1 MPSKVDQPN
10 KKCMQAGGE
19 SSHLLPVLQSEQRS
33 SEEESIMSVHKEER
47 HYEVVVVGGG
57 MAGVCAAIA
66 SARKGVRTAIVQN
79 RSMFGGNASSEIR
92 MHIVGANAHGSKKNL
107 GETGIL
113 LEILLE
119 NKRRNPYASFPV
131 FDSVIWEKV
140 HFQENLD
147 AYLNTDMDDVIM
159 DGKKVAAIV
168 GHQNTTETEFTI
180 YGDIFVDATG
190 HGTLATMGGAAGRMG
205 SEGRDEFH
213 EPDAPTEPNQ
223 DTMGNT
229 LMFSAVDRGEPVK
242 FIRPDW
248 AYQYSEEDLKY
259 REHGNSIGSHMEGG
273 QLTKFEEGSGRLPH
287 FSNVDS
293 GYWWIELGGQYD
305 DIIRDGEVI
314 RDELLKC
321 VYGVWDHLKN
331 VGDHGVENLDLDWVG
346 IVPGYRESR
355 RIEGDYLLNEN
366 DVLENRI
373 FPDAVAYGGWQ
384 MDEHV
389 RGGIRDLDKIPSRI
403 LNFNGCY
410 TIPWRCYYAKDLE
423 NVMLAGR
430 DISTSKMAYGSTRV
444 MGTCSVGGQA
454 VGTAAAMA
462 VKYRCTP
469 REIGEHIMELQQ
481 QLLRDDSYIPGFRN
495 EDPLDYARSAKVSA
509 SACTGKNVPENVL
522 NGVARPV
529 QEESNCWEAPIGEE
543 GASISL
549 DFGKKLVLQQVQLTF
564 DTNLT
569 REIMPSMTRNVR
581 NRQVKG
587 LPEEL
592 VCDYDIRFYREGKE
606 VICKE
611 IRGNYQRLNRIV
623 VDNVI
628 CDRLTVT
635 VYKAYGI
642 DRARIFEIRTY

>member
-1 MPSKVDQPN
+1 MKKQLDYKNIIKETVILTWAVAIIAAAVYFFLVPSHTSVSSISGLGIVLSNFVPLPLSAITMILNVVLLIIGFFTCGREFGVKTVYTSIVLPLFIGLFERIFPDF
-10 KKCMQAGGE
+10 E
-19 SSHLLPVLQSEQRS
+19 S
-33 SEEESIMSVHKEER
+33 
-47 HYEVVVVGGG
+47 
-57 MAGVCAAIA
+57 A
-66 SARKGVRTAIVQN
+66 
-79 RSMFGGNASSEIR
+79 
-92 MHIVGANAHGSKKNL
+92 
-107 GETGIL
+107 
-113 LEILLE
+113 
-119 NKRRNPYASFPV
+119 
-131 FDSVIWEKV
+131 
-140 HFQENLD
+140 
-147 AYLNTDMDDVIM
+147 
-159 DGKKVAAIV
+159 
-168 GHQNTTETEFTI
+168 
-180 YGDIFVDATG
+180 
-190 HGTLATMGGAAGRMG
+190 
-205 SEGRDEFH
+205 
-213 EPDAPTEPNQ
+213 
-223 DTMGNT
+223 
-229 LMFSAVDRGEPVK
+229 
-242 FIRPDW
+242 
-248 AYQYSEEDLKY
+248 
-259 REHGNSIGSHMEGG
+259 
-273 QLTKFEEGSGRLPH
+273 
-287 FSNVDS
+287 
-293 GYWWIELGGQYD
+293 
-305 DIIRDGEVI
+305 
-314 RDELLKC
+314 
-321 VYGVWDHLKN
+321 WDHLKN

-481 QLLRDDSYIPGFRN
+481 QLLRDDCYIPGFRN

>member
-1 MPSKVDQPN
+1 
-10 KKCMQAGGE
+10 MQAGGE

-481 QLLRDDSYIPGFRN
+481 QLLRDDCYIPGFRN

-592 VCDYDIRFYREGKE
+592 VC
-606 VICKE
+606 KE

>member
-1 MPSKVDQPN
+1 
-10 KKCMQAGGE
+10 MQAGGE

-259 REHGNSIGSHMEGG
+259 REH
-273 QLTKFEEGSGRLPH
+273 
-287 FSNVDS
+287 
-293 GYWWIELGGQYD
+293 
-305 DIIRDGEVI
+305 
-314 RDELLKC
+314 
-321 VYGVWDHLKN
+321 
-331 VGDHGVENLDLDWVG
+331 
-346 IVPGYRESR
+346 
-355 RIEGDYLLNEN
+355 
-366 DVLENRI
+366 
-373 FPDAVAYGGWQ
+373 
-384 MDEHV
+384 
-389 RGGIRDLDKIPSRI
+389 
-403 LNFNGCY
+403 
-410 TIPWRCYYAKDLE
+410 
-423 NVMLAGR
+423 
-430 DISTSKMAYGSTRV
+430 
-444 MGTCSVGGQA
+444 
-454 VGTAAAMA
+454 
-462 VKYRCTP
+462 
-469 REIGEHIMELQQ
+469 
-481 QLLRDDSYIPGFRN
+481 
-495 EDPLDYARSAKVSA
+495 
-509 SACTGKNVPENVL
+509 
-522 NGVARPV
+522 
-529 QEESNCWEAPIGEE
+529 
-543 GASISL
+543 
-549 DFGKKLVLQQVQLTF
+549 
-564 DTNLT
+564 
-569 REIMPSMTRNVR
+569 
-581 NRQVKG
+581 
-587 LPEEL
+587 
-592 VCDYDIRFYREGKE
+592 
-606 VICKE
+606 
-611 IRGNYQRLNRIV
+611 
-623 VDNVI
+623 
-628 CDRLTVT
+628 
-635 VYKAYGI
+635 
-642 DRARIFEIRTY
+642 

>member
-293 GYWWIELGGQYD
+293 GYWWIELGGQY
-305 DIIRDGEVI
+305 
-314 RDELLKC
+314 
-321 VYGVWDHLKN
+321 LKN

-481 QLLRDDSYIPGFRN
+481 QLLRDDCYIPGFRN

>member
-1 MPSKVDQPN
+1 
-10 KKCMQAGGE
+10 MQAGGE

-481 QLLRDDSYIPGFRN
+481 QLLRDDCYIPGFRN

-549 DFGKKLVLQQVQLTF
+549 DFGKKLVLQQVQLTYAIH
-564 DTNLT
+564 DAKCQK
-569 REIMPSMTRNVR
+569 SSG
-581 NRQVKG
+581 KG
-587 LPEEL
+587 AAGGTGL
-592 VCDYDIRFYREGKE
+592 
-606 VICKE
+606 
-611 IRGNYQRLNRIV
+611 
-623 VDNVI
+623 
-628 CDRLTVT
+628 
-635 VYKAYGI
+635 
-642 DRARIFEIRTY
+642 

>member
-147 AYLNTDMDDVIM
+147 VYLNTDMDDVIM

-190 HGTLATMGGAAGRMG
+190 HGTLATMGGSAGRMG

-481 QLLRDDSYIPGFRN
+481 QLLRDDCYIPGFRN

-581 NRQVKG
+581 NRQ
-587 LPEEL
+587 
-592 VCDYDIRFYREGKE
+592 
-606 VICKE
+606 
-611 IRGNYQRLNRIV
+611 
-623 VDNVI
+623 
-628 CDRLTVT
+628 
-635 VYKAYGI
+635 
-642 DRARIFEIRTY
+642 

>member
-1 MPSKVDQPN
+1 
-10 KKCMQAGGE
+10 
-19 SSHLLPVLQSEQRS
+19 
-33 SEEESIMSVHKEER
+33 MSVHKEER

-66 SARKGVRTAIVQN
+66 SARKGVKTAIVQN

-159 DGKKVAAIV
+159 DGKKVAAII

-190 HGTLATMGGAAGRMG
+190 HGTLATMGGATGRMG

-213 EPDAPTEPNQ
+213 EPDAPEEPND

-248 AYQYSEEDLKY
+248 AYQYTEEDLKY

-355 RIEGDYLLNEN
+355 RIEGDYFLNEN

-384 MDEHV
+384 MDQHV

-403 LNFNGCY
+403 LNFTGCY
-410 TIPWRCYYAKDLE
+410 TIPWRCYYAKELE

-430 DISTSKMAYGSTRV
+430 DISTSKMAYGTTRV
-444 MGTCSVGGQA
+444 MGTCSIGGQA

-462 VKYRCTP
+462 VK
-469 REIGEHIMELQQ
+469 
-481 QLLRDDSYIPGFRN
+481 
-495 EDPLDYARSAKVSA
+495 
-509 SACTGKNVPENVL
+509 
-522 NGVARPV
+522 
-529 QEESNCWEAPIGEE
+529 
-543 GASISL
+543 
-549 DFGKKLVLQQVQLTF
+549 
-564 DTNLT
+564 
-569 REIMPSMTRNVR
+569 
-581 NRQVKG
+581 
-587 LPEEL
+587 
-592 VCDYDIRFYREGKE
+592 
-606 VICKE
+606 
-611 IRGNYQRLNRIV
+611 
-623 VDNVI
+623 
-628 CDRLTVT
+628 
-635 VYKAYGI
+635 
-642 DRARIFEIRTY
+642 